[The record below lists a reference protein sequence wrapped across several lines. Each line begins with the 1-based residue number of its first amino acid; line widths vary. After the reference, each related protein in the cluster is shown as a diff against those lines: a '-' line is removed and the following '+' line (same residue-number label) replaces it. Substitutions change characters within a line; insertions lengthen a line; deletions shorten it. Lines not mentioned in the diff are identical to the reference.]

1 MKSKDNFFLTLR
13 NYLTVYL
20 PMQKCCSEKT
30 IKSYREVLNYLM
42 DYLLDVKGL
51 SLRQISFDL
60 FDVALVLDFL
70 DWLQMTHCYSAS
82 TRNHRL
88 MVLRSFFR
96 YAGTVD
102 CAQIDIHM
110 RLKKIPP
117 QTGPGKVIE
126 YLSEDALRSLLDQP
140 DIAKATDHRNQVFMA
155 LMYGAAARCSE
166 LLDLR
171 VRDLR
176 LDFNHPVVYLRQHR
190 TKQAKPVRM

>member
-20 PMQKCCSEKT
+20 PMQKYCSEKT

-42 DYLLDVKGL
+42 DYMWDVKGL

-60 FDVALVLDFL
+60 FDVTLVLDFL
-70 DWLQMTHCYSAS
+70 DWLQTTHCYSAS

-110 RLKKIPP
+110 RIKKIPP

-126 YLSEDALRSLLDQP
+126 YLSEDALRTLLDQP
-140 DIAKATDHRNQVFMA
+140 DIAKATDHRNQAFMA

-176 LDFNHPVVYLRQHR
+176 LDFIHPASIQRI
-190 TKQAKPVRM
+190 TG

>member
-1 MKSKDNFFLTLR
+1 
-13 NYLTVYL
+13 
-20 PMQKCCSEKT
+20 
-30 IKSYREVLNYLM
+30 M
-42 DYLLDVKGL
+42 DYLLDVNGL

-60 FDVALVLDFL
+60 FDVTLVLDFL

-82 TRNHRL
+82 TWNHRL

-110 RLKKIPP
+110 RLKKILP

-140 DIAKATDHRNQVFMA
+140 DIAKATDHRNQAFIIAVDAVFGCQDGSSS
-155 LMYGAAARCSE
+155 LISRINPGR
-166 LLDLR
+166 
-171 VRDLR
+171 
-176 LDFNHPVVYLRQHR
+176 RQILKR
-190 TKQAKPVRM
+190 RKQIQ